1 MTNNSEKLIELS
13 NEIKV
18 NSSIVILGA
27 GVSFDAGMPLYKQ
40 LAPVIWQIIDEY
52 KEIKLQ
58 LNSNMTIPA
67 KELVGED
74 NPNLL
79 KAFALI
85 KENQSA
91 SLRFKN
97 LFLAINNSHNL
108 KVSKTHENICKLIHE
123 GYIEL
128 VISLNWD
135 DLIESSWTRLYGT
148 QMNMDKYNLMKPH
161 GDIRNISDNWVFP
174 HELGKIS
181 EQELDYINQ
190 LSTLKPY
197 TLIIIGYSEQD
208 EAIIEKIITP
218 SEKKWKVFRI
228 SPNAKGPKSIAC
240 TAKEA
245 IDSISNMLLNKNKAC
260 CWEHID
266 FSKQRDLGPAILG
279 YRLTPSD
286 VCACPRL
293 PQILESKRKLDV
305 AHSVLIKGKSGCGK
319 SITAYQ
325 IAYDF
330 SQEGWEAVRFC
341 ALDSNRV
348 RSIELPDTLYKT
360 IYIIDDAQQL
370 KQVIIAK
377 MLESSNERSKIVI
390 TQTTDFNLPFE
401 SITISEIQSVKTL
414 YEEYIKRRNE
424 VLAIVKKYDS
434 SIGDSY
440 MDTPIE
446 WRLKDAAN
454 KESPWLF
461 NYTLRGDWKQV
472 KSQFL
477 AAKEFERADILI
489 AMIALRQIISLDK
502 SVDRAWLY
510 ENIKRFKKETKWC
523 DRVLSYL
530 HLNKRIIDTTEIRTL
545 HLESAKRM
553 IANFLLE
560 SSQDERKIFNSMI
573 QDEFISYDCPLR
585 GISWFLN
592 SLTSYECS
600 YNLFYSVLTPHIV
613 SKIIERCFQANLS
626 EERASAANVID
637 FIAGRKYGSLNF
649 KKVIKEYPILLN
661 WIDNVDNNTAY
672 AYSKILNNIHNEDHI
687 LQKEFVAK
695 LDINKIT
702 QRIASI
708 TETDLYSW
716 GSFIDRL
723 SILQSKKWLSNF
735 FKKLP
740 HDHINNVIKKVSYK
754 NIGGLAEFLCGLY
767 NYNGK
772 YTHSKLKECLPIF
785 EKGFRK
791 DMSATWAQLGPIF
804 SLYFFG
810 INLFSRTQPNRLQ
823 REAAKNIVAL
833 ISEESLSKCITHG
846 IPRDWERI
854 YSLANLLDMYDKQK
868 LINAVM
874 KVDLSILDQT
884 TVGLWKIQTRE
895 LILLCSI
902 LAASNYEPANEWIYK
917 HRNDIDILSM
927 PLALISPKA
936 AEYLLATNHQVK
948 LCQNSWW
955 ETSAKAVSRLNS
967 YSKKLALSVIKQN
980 QKEIS
985 EHLTKLQPIDCEYI
999 YLFIKAIKKVDIS
1012 LANEIFD
1019 NIDIENANSNWRK
1032 CIANCLDHLPS
1043 FLKLL
1048 SEIENCSK
1056 NKTLLAFIKTMKNLA
1071 EI

>member
-27 GVSFDAGMPLYKQ
+27 GVSFEAGMPFYRQ
-40 LAPVIWQIIDEY
+40 LAPVIWRVIDEN

-58 LNSNMTIPA
+58 INSDMTIPA
-67 KELVGED
+67 KELLGEETS
-74 NPNLL
+74 NLI
-79 KAFALI
+79 KAFKLI

-91 SLRFKN
+91 LKGFKT
-97 LFLAINNSHNL
+97 LFLKINNSHNL

-148 QMNMDKYNLMKPH
+148 QINIDKYNLMKPH
-161 GDIRNISDNWVFP
+161 GDVRNINGDWTFP
-174 HELGKIS
+174 HELGRIS
-181 EQELDYINQ
+181 TKELDYINQ
-190 LSTLKPY
+190 LAASKPR
-197 TLIIIGYSEQD
+197 TLIIIGYSEKD
-208 EAIIEKIITP
+208 EIIVNKIITP
-218 SEKKWKVFRI
+218 NERRWKVFRI
-228 SPNAKGPKSIAC
+228 SPDAKGLTSIIC
-240 TAKEA
+240 TAEDA
-245 IDSISNMLLNKNKAC
+245 LDVISNKLIRKTKGY
-260 CWEHID
+260 WEHMD

-279 YRLTPSD
+279 YKLTPSD
-286 VCACPRL
+286 VGACPRL
-293 PQILESKRKLDV
+293 PQILEAKLKLDV
-305 AHSVLIKGKSGCGK
+305 AHSVLIKGAPGCGK

-330 SQEGWEAVRFC
+330 SKEGWEAVRLC
-341 ALDSNRV
+341 ASDSNRL
-348 RSIELPDTLYKT
+348 RSIELSDTLYKT
-360 IYIIDDAQQL
+360 IYVIDDAQQL
-370 KQVIIAK
+370 KQGIISR
-377 MLESSNERSKIVI
+377 MLESSNERSKVVI
-390 TQTTDFNLPFE
+390 TQTIDFNLPFE

-414 YEEYIKRRNE
+414 YEEYLKRRNE

-461 NYTLRGDWKQV
+461 NYTLRGGWKQV

-477 AAKEFERADILI
+477 AAKEVERADILI
-489 AMIALRQIISLDK
+489 AMIALKQIISLDK
-502 SVDRAWLY
+502 SVNRVWLY
-510 ENIKRFKKETKWC
+510 GNISRFKKDTKWC

-530 HLNKRIIDTTEIRTL
+530 YLSKIIIDTNKIRTL

-573 QDEFISYDCPLR
+573 QDEFISHNCPLR

-592 SLTSYECS
+592 SLNTYECS
-600 YNLFYSVLTPHIV
+600 HNLFYSLLTPYIV
-613 SKIIERCFQANLS
+613 SKIIERCFKVNLS
-626 EERASAANVID
+626 EDQASAAYVMD
-637 FIAGRKYGSLNF
+637 FIAGRKYGSLTF
-649 KKVIKEYPILLN
+649 KEIIKNYPILYE
-661 WIDNVDNNTAY
+661 WIENVDGKTAY
-672 AYSKILNNIHNEDHI
+672 AYSNVLNNIYNEDRM
-687 LQKEFVAK
+687 LKKRFVSK
-695 LDINKIT
+695 LNVNKIT
-702 QRIASI
+702 KQIATI
-708 TETDLYSW
+708 TESDMYSW
-716 GSFIDRL
+716 GRFINRL
-723 SILQSKKWLSNF
+723 SISQSKKWLSDF
-735 FKKLP
+735 YEKLP
-740 HDHINNVIKKVSYK
+740 HDNINTTIQKTSYN
-754 NIGGLAEFLCGLY
+754 NIGGLVELLCGLY
-767 NYNGK
+767 SLNCEYA
-772 YTHSKLKECLPIF
+772 YSKLKECLPVLKKGF
-785 EKGFRK
+785 EK
-791 DMSATWAQLGPIF
+791 DLSATWAELDPIF

-810 INLFSRTQPNRLQ
+810 FNCLSKTRPNKIQ
-823 REAAKNIVAL
+823 RKTAKSIVAL
-833 ISEESLSKCITHG
+833 ISEDSLSKCITEG

-854 YSLANLLDMYDKQK
+854 YYLVYLIDMYDKQK
-868 LINAVM
+868 LINAIM
-874 KVDLSILDQT
+874 NVDLNILDQT
-884 TVGLWKIQTRE
+884 TIGLWKIQTRE

-902 LAASNYEPANEWIYK
+902 LAVDDYEPANEWIYK
-917 HRNDIDILSM
+917 HRNDIDILCM
-927 PLALISPKA
+927 PLALTSPKT

-948 LCQNSWW
+948 LCQNRWW

-985 EHLTKLQPIDCEYI
+985 EHLTKLQPIDCECI
-999 YLFIKAIKKVDIS
+999 YLFIKAIKKVGIS

-1032 CIANCLDHLPS
+1032 CIANSRGHLPS

-1056 NKTLLAFIKTMKNLA
+1056 NKTLLAFIKTIKNLA
-1071 EI
+1071 KT

>member
-40 LAPVIWQIIDEY
+40 LAPVIWQIIDQY

-58 LNSNMTIPA
+58 LNSNMTISA

-91 SLRFKN
+91 SLKFKN

-161 GDIRNISDNWVFP
+161 GDVRNISDNWVFP

-181 EQELDYINQ
+181 EQELNYINQ

-208 EAIIEKIITP
+208 EAIIKKIIKP

-260 CWEHID
+260 YWEHID

-286 VCACPRL
+286 VSSCPRL
-293 PQILESKRKLDV
+293 PQILEAKLKLNV
-305 AHSVLIKGKSGCGK
+305 AHSVLIKGEPGCGK

-341 ALDSNRV
+341 ASSSDGL

-360 IYIIDDAQQL
+360 IYVIDDAQQL
-370 KQVIIAK
+370 KQGIITK

-390 TQTTDFNLPFE
+390 TQTIDFNLPFE
-401 SITISEIQSVKTL
+401 SISISKIQSVNTL
-414 YEEYIKRRNE
+414 YKEYLKRRNE
-424 VLAIVKKYDS
+424 VLSIVKKYDS

-440 MDTPIE
+440 LDTPIE
-446 WRLKDAAN
+446 WRLKVAAR

-461 NYTLRGDWKQV
+461 NYTLIGGWKQV

-489 AMIALRQIISLDK
+489 ALISLKQITSLDRPVDK
-502 SVDRAWLY
+502 AWLY
-510 ENIKRFKKETKWC
+510 KHIKKFGKDTRWLE
-523 DRVLSYL
+523 RVLVNLCSS
-530 HLNKRIIDTTEIRTL
+530 KIIISPIDIRTL
-545 HLESAKRM
+545 HLECAQRM
-553 IANFLLE
+553 ISNFLIE
-560 SSQDERKIFNSMI
+560 SSKEERKLFYSIIQNELINS
-573 QDEFISYDCPLR
+573 SCSLR
-585 GISWFLN
+585 GVSWFLH
-592 SLTSYECS
+592 SSFAYECS
-600 YNLFYSVLTPHIV
+600 NALYYSVLTPDIV
-613 SKIIERCFQANLS
+613 LKIVERCFQVSLP
-626 EERASAANVID
+626 EERASAAYIID
-637 FIAGRKYGSLNF
+637 FIAGRKYGLLTF
-649 KKVIKEYPILLN
+649 KKIIKEYPIILN

-672 AYSKILNNIHNEDHI
+672 AYSRILNNISNEDRI
-687 LQKEFVAK
+687 LQKEFVSK
-695 LDINKIT
+695 LNINKIT
-702 QRIASI
+702 QQITSV

-723 SILQSKKWLSNF
+723 SISQNKKWLSNF

-740 HDHINNVIKKVSYK
+740 HDHISDIIKKTSYK
-754 NIGGLAEFLCGLY
+754 NIGGLVEFLCGLY
-767 NYNGK
+767 HYNNK
-772 YTHSKLKECLPIF
+772 YAHSKLKECIPIF
-785 EKGFRK
+785 ERGFEK
-791 DMSATWAQLGPIF
+791 DLSGTWAELDPTF
-804 SLYFFG
+804 RLFFFG
-810 INLFSRTQPNRLQ
+810 LSLFSRSRPNKLQ
-823 REAAKNIVAL
+823 YETTNKIVAL
-833 ISEESLSKCITHG
+833 ISEESISKCITNG
-846 IPRDWERI
+846 MPRDWERI
-854 YSLANLLDMYDKQK
+854 YSLASILDIYDKQK
-868 LINAVM
+868 LVNAVM

-884 TVGLWKIQTRE
+884 TVGLWKNQTRE
-895 LILLCSI
+895 LMLLCNI
-902 LAASNYEPANEWIYK
+902 LAIRSYEPANEWIYR
-917 HRNDIDILSM
+917 HRDDIDILCM
-927 PLALISPKA
+927 PLALISPKTV
-936 AEYLLATNHQVK
+936 EYLLDTNHQVK
-948 LCQNSWW
+948 LCQGSWW
-955 ETSAKAVSRLNS
+955 EISAKAVSRLNS
-967 YSKKLALSVIKQN
+967 YNKKRAISVIKQN

-1019 NIDIENANSNWRK
+1019 NIDIVNTDSNWRK
-1032 CIANCLDHLPS
+1032 CIANCQDNLPS

-1048 SEIENCSK
+1048 SEIESCSR
-1056 NKTLLAFIKTMKNLA
+1056 NEALLAFIKTMKNLTK
-1071 EI
+1071 I

>member
-1 MTNNSEKLIELS
+1 MTNNAEKLIELS

-27 GVSFDAGMPLYKQ
+27 GVSFGAGMPLYKQ
-40 LAPVIWQIIDEY
+40 LAPVTWQVIDEY

-67 KELVGED
+67 KELVGEE
-74 NPNLL
+74 NPNLF

-128 VISLNWD
+128 AISLNWD
-135 DLIESSWTRLYGT
+135 DLLESSWTRLYGT
-148 QMNMDKYNLMKPH
+148 QINMDKYNLMKPH
-161 GDIRNISDNWVFP
+161 GDVRNKSDNWVFP

-208 EAIIEKIITP
+208 EAIVDKIITP
-218 SEKKWKVFRI
+218 SEKRWKVFRI

-245 IDSISNMLLNKNKAC
+245 IDSISNMLLNKNEVC
-260 CWEHID
+260 CWEHVD
-266 FSKQRDLGPAILG
+266 FSRQRDLGPAILG

-293 PQILESKRKLDV
+293 PPIKEAKLKLNV
-305 AHSVLIKGKSGCGK
+305 AHSILIKGESGCGK

-330 SQEGWEAVRFC
+330 SQKGWEAVKFC
-341 ALDSNRV
+341 ASNV
-348 RSIELPDTLYKT
+348 DTVQDIKLPNSLYKT

-370 KQVIIAK
+370 QQSVISKILA
-377 MLESSNERSKIVI
+377 SSNERSKVII
-390 TQTTDFNLPFE
+390 TQTTVRDLPFE
-401 SITISEIQSVKTL
+401 SVLIAKKQSVKTL
-414 YEEYIKRRNE
+414 YDEYLKRREE
-424 VLAIVKKYDS
+424 VLKIVEKCDP

-440 MDTPIE
+440 MDTSIE
-446 WRLKDAAN
+446 WRLEDAAK
-454 KESPWLF
+454 KESAWLF
-461 NYTLRGDWKQV
+461 NYTLRGGWKQV

-489 AMIALRQIISLDK
+489 ALISLKQITSLDRPVDK
-502 SVDRAWLY
+502 AWLY
-510 ENIKRFKKETKWC
+510 KHIKKFGKDTEWFE
-523 DRVLSYL
+523 RVLANLCSS
-530 HLNKRIIDTTEIRTL
+530 KMIISPLDIRTL
-545 HLESAKRM
+545 HLECAQRM
-553 IANFLLE
+553 IANFLIE
-560 SSQDERKIFNSMI
+560 GSKDERKLFYLII
-573 QDEFISYDCPLR
+573 QNELINRGCSLR
-585 GISWFLN
+585 GVSWFLH
-592 SLTSYECS
+592 SLFAHEFIDTLY
-600 YNLFYSVLTPHIV
+600 YSVLTPDV
-613 SKIIERCFQANLS
+613 VLKIIERCFQASLP
-626 EERASAANVID
+626 EERASAAYVID
-637 FIAGRKYGSLNF
+637 FIAGRKYGSLTF

-672 AYSKILNNIHNEDHI
+672 AYSKILNSIHNEDHI
-687 LQKEFVAK
+687 LQKEFVSK

-702 QRIASI
+702 QQIASI
-708 TETDLYSW
+708 TETYLYSW

-723 SILQSKKWLSNF
+723 SISQSKKWLSNF

-740 HDHINNVIKKVSYK
+740 HGRISDIIKKTSYK

-791 DMSATWAQLGPIF
+791 DLSATWAQLDPIF

-823 REAAKNIVAL
+823 REATKNIVAL
-833 ISEESLSKCITHG
+833 ISEESLSKCIAHG
-846 IPRDWERI
+846 TPRDWERI
-854 YSLANLLDMYDKQK
+854 YSLASLLDMYDKQK

-895 LILLCSI
+895 LMLLCSI
-902 LAASNYEPANEWIYK
+902 LAVSNYEPANEWIYK
-917 HRNDIDILSM
+917 HRNDIDILCM
-927 PLALISPKA
+927 PLALISPKTV
-936 AEYLLATNHQVK
+936 EYLLATNHQVK

-967 YSKKLALSVIKQN
+967 YNKKLALSAIKQN

-1019 NIDIENANSNWRK
+1019 NIDIANANSNWRK

-1056 NKTLLAFIKTMKNLA
+1056 NEALLAFIKTMKNLT

>member
-1 MTNNSEKLIELS
+1 MTNNSKKLIELS

-108 KVSKTHENICKLIHE
+108 KVSKTHGNICKLIHE

-161 GDIRNISDNWVFP
+161 GDVRNISENWVFP

-228 SPNAKGPKSIAC
+228 SPNTKEPKSIAC

-286 VCACPRL
+286 VSSCPRL
-293 PQILESKRKLDV
+293 PRILEAKLKLDV
-305 AHSVLIKGKSGCGK
+305 AHSVLIKGEPGCGK

-341 ALDSNRV
+341 ASDSDRL

-360 IYIIDDAQQL
+360 IYVIDDAQQL
-370 KQVIIAK
+370 KQGIITK
-377 MLESSNERSKIVI
+377 MLESSNERSKVVI
-390 TQTTDFNLPFE
+390 TQTIDFNLPFE
-401 SITISEIQSVKTL
+401 SISISKIQSVKTL
-414 YEEYIKRRNE
+414 YEEYLKRRNE
-424 VLAIVKKYDS
+424 ILAIVKKYDS

-440 MDTPIE
+440 LDTPIE
-446 WRLKDAAN
+446 WRLKVAAK

-461 NYTLRGDWKQV
+461 NYTLRGGWKQV

-489 AMIALRQIISLDK
+489 ALISLKQIISLDRP
-502 SVDRAWLY
+502 VDKAWLY
-510 ENIKRFKKETKWC
+510 KHIKKFGKDTEWFE
-523 DRVLSYL
+523 RVLVNLCSS
-530 HLNKRIIDTTEIRTL
+530 KIIISPLDIRTL
-545 HLESAKRM
+545 HLECAQRM
-553 IANFLLE
+553 ITNFLIE
-560 SSQDERKIFNSMI
+560 GSKDEHK
-573 QDEFISYDCPLR
+573 
-585 GISWFLN
+585 
-592 SLTSYECS
+592 
-600 YNLFYSVLTPHIV
+600 LFYS
-613 SKIIERCFQANLS
+613 II
-626 EERASAANVID
+626 
-637 FIAGRKYGSLNF
+637 RK
-649 KKVIKEYPILLN
+649 
-661 WIDNVDNNTAY
+661 
-672 AYSKILNNIHNEDHI
+672 
-687 LQKEFVAK
+687 
-695 LDINKIT
+695 
-702 QRIASI
+702 
-708 TETDLYSW
+708 
-716 GSFIDRL
+716 
-723 SILQSKKWLSNF
+723 
-735 FKKLP
+735 
-740 HDHINNVIKKVSYK
+740 
-754 NIGGLAEFLCGLY
+754 
-767 NYNGK
+767 
-772 YTHSKLKECLPIF
+772 
-785 EKGFRK
+785 
-791 DMSATWAQLGPIF
+791 
-804 SLYFFG
+804 
-810 INLFSRTQPNRLQ
+810 
-823 REAAKNIVAL
+823 
-833 ISEESLSKCITHG
+833 
-846 IPRDWERI
+846 
-854 YSLANLLDMYDKQK
+854 
-868 LINAVM
+868 
-874 KVDLSILDQT
+874 
-884 TVGLWKIQTRE
+884 
-895 LILLCSI
+895 
-902 LAASNYEPANEWIYK
+902 
-917 HRNDIDILSM
+917 
-927 PLALISPKA
+927 
-936 AEYLLATNHQVK
+936 
-948 LCQNSWW
+948 
-955 ETSAKAVSRLNS
+955 
-967 YSKKLALSVIKQN
+967 SV
-980 QKEIS
+980 
-985 EHLTKLQPIDCEYI
+985 
-999 YLFIKAIKKVDIS
+999 V
-1012 LANEIFD
+1012 
-1019 NIDIENANSNWRK
+1019 
-1032 CIANCLDHLPS
+1032 
-1043 FLKLL
+1043 
-1048 SEIENCSK
+1048 
-1056 NKTLLAFIKTMKNLA
+1056 
-1071 EI
+1071 